1 MKVRSMAEEKRGKW
15 RELSSSALELA
26 ASRQPS
32 PSAGRIG
39 MYPFMKPP
47 RNCVQSAKASGAN
60 QRNAG
65 ARETRLGGACLRDRL
80 ACAVPFRLF
89 FGTNMN
95 TITSNDGTT
104 IAYDVAGSGPTAV
117 IVDGA
122 LTTRSSGSK
131 PELVRFLSQ
140 HLTVYSY
147 DRRGR
152 GDSGDNP
159 AYAVDREVEDIEAL
173 IASAGGKACLY
184 GHSSGAALAF
194 EAALKLGNRI
204 KALAMYEAPY
214 NDDAEAQNAWKE
226 YRSQLADLLN
236 AGRGGDAVALF
247 MKLVGMPA
255 EQISGMRHAPVWP
268 MFEALGPTLAYDHI
282 GVMGDTAA
290 VPIARAAHVTIP
302 VLVMSGS
309 ASYPFMSKT
318 ALALSKAFPNGR
330 LRALAGQTHDVNPET
345 LSPVLVSFFRDH

>member
-1 MKVRSMAEEKRGKW
+1 
-15 RELSSSALELA
+15 
-26 ASRQPS
+26 
-32 PSAGRIG
+32 
-39 MYPFMKPP
+39 
-47 RNCVQSAKASGAN
+47 
-60 QRNAG
+60 
-65 ARETRLGGACLRDRL
+65 
-80 ACAVPFRLF
+80 
-89 FGTNMN
+89 MN
-95 TITSNDGTT
+95 TITSSDGTT
-104 IAYDVAGSGPTAV
+104 IAYDVAGSGPTAI

-122 LTTRSSGSK
+122 LTTRSSGTK

-152 GDSGDNP
+152 GDSGDHP
-159 AYAVDREVEDIEAL
+159 AYTVDREVEDIEAL
-173 IASAGGKACLY
+173 VASAGGKACLY

-194 EAALKLGNRI
+194 EAALKLGNRV

-247 MKLVGMPA
+247 MKLVGVPA

-282 GVMGDTAA
+282 GVMGETAA
-290 VPIARAAHVTIP
+290 VPIARAAHLTIP

-318 ALALSKAFPNGR
+318 ALALSKAFPNGK
-330 LRALAGQTHDVNPET
+330 LRALAGQTHDVNPEM
-345 LSPVLVSFFRDH
+345 LAPVLVSFFRDHDLRRHAQ